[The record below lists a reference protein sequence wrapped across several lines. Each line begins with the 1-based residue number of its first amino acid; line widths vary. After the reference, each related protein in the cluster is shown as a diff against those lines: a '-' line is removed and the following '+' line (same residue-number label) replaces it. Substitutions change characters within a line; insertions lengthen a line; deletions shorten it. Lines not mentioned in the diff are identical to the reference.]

1 MEWPKKHNANILS
14 YQSWQSKLEI
24 MCFIFPSQGLSI
36 KGRHEPNESVVRN
49 PQSVSS
55 VWLQLISGENT
66 NRCWW
71 KCSLQNKHFQ
81 RSFRLC
87 FDVMSSW
94 RLHFS
99 LCVHCYYCSYFGL
112 VFSTTPWPRLHRHD
126 WYIPGA
132 WRQERCVVLLFHK
145 TSLPNKP
152 GQFQLF
158 GFIVTWFGFWK
169 QNDHSSSSVTV
180 ATYAEKLTWFRAG

>member
-1 MEWPKKHNANILS
+1 MSRTRAW
-14 YQSWQSKLEI
+14 LEI
-24 MCFIFPSQGLSI
+24 LKVCPLIDFSLFLVKIPI
-36 KGRHEPNESVVRN
+36 VV
-49 PQSVSS
+49 
-55 VWLQLISGENT
+55 GENALYRT
-66 NRCWW
+66 NTFSVHSDCALMW
-71 KCSLQNKHFQ
+71 C
-81 RSFRLC
+81 
-87 FDVMSSW
+87 
-94 RLHFS
+94 LHFS

-132 WRQERCVVLLFHK
+132 WRQERCVMLLFHK